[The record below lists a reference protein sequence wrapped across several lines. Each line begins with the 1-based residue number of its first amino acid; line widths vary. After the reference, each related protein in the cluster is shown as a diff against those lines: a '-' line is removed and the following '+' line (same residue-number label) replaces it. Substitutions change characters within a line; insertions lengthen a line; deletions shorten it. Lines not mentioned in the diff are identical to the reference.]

1 MVRSRNG
8 LSQACC
14 CLVEIYLL
22 FPQFSPR
29 SWHSHLVF
37 PFSSRISH
45 LASTRKYFSSEHL
58 TGFPHHIYHS
68 MFPTNTHEST
78 IGQLLPMTSLAKL
91 LPCAN
96 ANVKSTEAL
105 DGETSVIS
113 TVQTAKNFIG
123 WTSFKP
129 KLRWDSVYH
138 DFFLSVDHHRVIQKS
153 LFHQT
158 WVWSLK
164 YMVTLVTLQLFS
176 FALDIVDDYLTI
188 IIWKQEKNTKLIFF
202 RVCWT
207 QYVWRICSRLVPSI
221 CFVKQVNL
229 FINSASQ
236 RFQGLNLGQQIS
248 KSQQDALLL
257 NLRDFS
263 RHDLQAVSFST
274 TSLQICHGN
283 FGRDHFV

>member
-1 MVRSRNG
+1 MIWLNKIIYFTNTNLVFFELFRSSSILNDIKVDYHSPSLVVRSRNG

-113 TVQTAKNFIG
+113 TVQTAKNFIS

-138 DFFLSVDHHRVIQKS
+138 DFF
-153 LFHQT
+153 FP
-158 WVWSLK
+158 W
-164 YMVTLVTLQLFS
+164 
-176 FALDIVDDYLTI
+176 I
-188 IIWKQEKNTKLIFF
+188 ITESSKKVFFTKPGSE
-202 RVCWT
+202 V
-207 QYVWRICSRLVPSI
+207 
-221 CFVKQVNL
+221 
-229 FINSASQ
+229 
-236 RFQGLNLGQQIS
+236 
-248 KSQQDALLL
+248 
-257 NLRDFS
+257 
-263 RHDLQAVSFST
+263 
-274 TSLQICHGN
+274 
-283 FGRDHFV
+283 